1 MKYVPEHTVEITGAV
16 RGNTLQQK
24 IASVYSQDASSVIS
38 LKISAG
44 VLTPDDCRYIK
55 ENLTSLEELIVDKD
69 ADFQNSTIDK
79 SAFEGMKSLRYVHI
93 ENAKKIL
100 TKAFSLCE
108 GLEVASFPDVIEIGV
123 QSFAQAK
130 GSNKGQLR
138 IAYLPALKTLGSRSF
153 YYCTNLKSIYFN
165 SVPEAVKPEGKE
177 GLWMERVVNAV
188 IHIPS
193 RKVYDEFVKAENCTN
208 LDWSAFNFVADN
220 GDELPKI
227 VYAEKY
233 DDSKYDYLRES
244 LLPTFDKSDKEFSNE
259 YYTGDYKLSLNM
271 YSLNMNINSWLR
283 ESDSAPQLNT
293 LDAIKWAA
301 DAGFDAVDLTCYY
314 IPGYSNTTMPT
325 LPEKD
330 IIRYAHEIKKLSK
343 KLGIEISGTG
353 LQNNFAD
360 PNSIRRETDV
370 KRIKFWI
377 KIAAEMG
384 APVIRIF
391 AGPPPADINREGWEK
406 IAKERLVPHIQE
418 VADYAKKNYP
428 QVRIGLQNHGGM
440 LATANQVIQVL
451 DRNVLQMK

>member
-1 MKYVPEHTVEITGAV
+1 MSHIGFMVADLEKSLSFYVDVLGFKEVWRGGPDPKKVKWVHLQVPEGNETIELMLHDSEPSWERMGSMNHICLEVKDVEAVEKKLSERRAPEGCPVPSAISIGINKKRQKNYYSIDGTRVEIMEDHTVTGYPAPSSVGYPMKYVPEHTVEITGAV
-16 RGNTLQQK
+16 RGNTLQEK

-301 DAGFDAVDLTCYY
+301 DAGFD
-314 IPGYSNTTMPT
+314 P
-325 LPEKD
+325 
-330 IIRYAHEIKKLSK
+330 
-343 KLGIEISGTG
+343 
-353 LQNNFAD
+353 
-360 PNSIRRETDV
+360 
-370 KRIKFWI
+370 
-377 KIAAEMG
+377 
-384 APVIRIF
+384 
-391 AGPPPADINREGWEK
+391 
-406 IAKERLVPHIQE
+406 
-418 VADYAKKNYP
+418 
-428 QVRIGLQNHGGM
+428 
-440 LATANQVIQVL
+440 
-451 DRNVLQMK
+451 